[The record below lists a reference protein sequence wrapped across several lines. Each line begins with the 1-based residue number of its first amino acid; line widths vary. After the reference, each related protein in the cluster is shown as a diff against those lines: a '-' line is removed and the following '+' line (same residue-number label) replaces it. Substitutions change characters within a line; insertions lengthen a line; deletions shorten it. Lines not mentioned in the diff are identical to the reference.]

1 MTLAEL
7 RQSKRDQILRTARD
21 YGARNVRVFGSVARG
36 NSSPESDI
44 DFLVDL
50 DSGRTLMD
58 LGGLLM
64 RLQEIVQTRVD
75 IATEDMLRPEL
86 RERVLRD
93 ATPL

>member
-7 RQSKRDQILRTARD
+7 RQSKREQILRTAGD

-36 NSSPESDI
+36 SSSPESDI

-75 IATEDMLRPEL
+75 IATEELRPEL